1 MINYYCIIIKN
12 KITWLEFL
20 KSLSRNANLIFDY
33 IYGFSVLRY
42 LIIKHI
48 LNFTNPSIVI

>member
-42 LIIKHI
+42 LIINHI